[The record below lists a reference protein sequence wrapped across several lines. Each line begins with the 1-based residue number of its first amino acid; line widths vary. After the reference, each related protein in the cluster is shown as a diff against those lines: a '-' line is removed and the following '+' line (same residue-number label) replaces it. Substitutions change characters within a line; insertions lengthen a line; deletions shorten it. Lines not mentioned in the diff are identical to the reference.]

1 MAHNEGVF
9 LFLPIRDV
17 SVLLVLLINGPRSI
31 QVDVFTFE
39 MSAVR

>member
-1 MAHNEGVF
+1 MEGFF
-9 LFLPIRDV
+9 LLPIRDV
-17 SVLLVLLINGPRSI
+17 SVLLVLLIKGPHSI